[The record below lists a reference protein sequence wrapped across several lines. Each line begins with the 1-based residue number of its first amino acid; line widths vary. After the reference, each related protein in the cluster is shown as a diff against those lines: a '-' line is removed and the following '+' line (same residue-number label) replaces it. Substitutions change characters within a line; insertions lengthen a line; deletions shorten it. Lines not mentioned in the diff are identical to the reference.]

1 MESNTVGEILRGD
14 FGQPRCRR
22 AQRLPGGEEAVRQA
36 FAEIWEI
43 WEVFRLEESEI
54 RDLGDSIV

>member
-1 MESNTVGEILRGD
+1 VGISASPAAVERNVY
-14 FGQPRCRR
+14 R
-22 AQRLPGGEEAVRQA
+22 GEEAVRQA